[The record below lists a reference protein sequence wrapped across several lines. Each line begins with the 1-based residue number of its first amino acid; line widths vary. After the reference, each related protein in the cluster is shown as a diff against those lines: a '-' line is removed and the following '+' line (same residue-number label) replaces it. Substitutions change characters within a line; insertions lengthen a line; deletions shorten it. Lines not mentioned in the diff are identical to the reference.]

1 MSKKSIRSSIER
13 IQRCINNNSLEID
26 YDNIF
31 AYYKKNQVSSY
42 TLHLLINSIL
52 NKEETDEHV
61 ANSREFYTII
71 SSDNNTGLN
80 NELLDKKIELL
91 ESKLKKRK
99 QVNNALVFICCVFC
113 FCFVVTL
120 IMLIYT
126 WNL

>member
-42 TLHLLINSIL
+42 TLHLLINSIQ

-61 ANSREFYTII
+61 ANSKEFYTII
-71 SSDNNTGLN
+71 SSDSNTSLN

-99 QVNNALVFICCVFC
+99 QVNNVLVFICCVFC
-113 FCFVVTL
+113 FCFVVTS
-120 IMLIYT
+120 IMLIYK
-126 WNL
+126 